1 MKLSQSSL
9 ALLEDT
15 LKKAIGKYTCGCEQ
29 TIVTD
34 IHLQPNQNSGELSIF
49 DDEDEELANT
59 SIEEWM
65 TYEGDD
71 FYENVERI
79 LSSLLCNM
87 KNEGKF
93 DKLTILKPFSFVL
106 VDDDRETIA
115 ELLLMDDDT
124 LLVNEELA
132 NTSIEEWMTYEGD
145 DFYENVE
152 RILSSLLCN
161 MKNEGKFDKLTILK
175 PFSFVL
181 VDDDRETIAE
191 LLLMDDDTL
200 LVNEELLK
208 GLDEELDS
216 FLKELLEK

>member
-87 KNEGKF
+87 KNEGKIIVTTSVWG
-93 DKLTILKPFSFVL
+93 D
-106 VDDDRETIA
+106 VDVYVGAGISDGVVHEIA
-115 ELLLMDDDT
+115 ED
-124 LLVNEELA
+124 
-132 NTSIEEWMTYEGD
+132 G
-145 DFYENVE
+145 VE
-152 RILSSLLCN
+152 
-161 MKNEGKFDKLTILK
+161 
-175 PFSFVL
+175 
-181 VDDDRETIAE
+181 
-191 LLLMDDDTL
+191 
-200 LVNEELLK
+200 
-208 GLDEELDS
+208 
-216 FLKELLEK
+216 

>member
-65 TYEGDD
+65 TYEG
-71 FYENVERI
+71 
-79 LSSLLCNM
+79 
-87 KNEGKF
+87 
-93 DKLTILKPFSFVL
+93 
-106 VDDDRETIA
+106 
-115 ELLLMDDDT
+115 
-124 LLVNEELA
+124 
-132 NTSIEEWMTYEGD
+132 
-145 DFYENVE
+145 

>member
-1 MKLSQSSL
+1 MKLSQQSL
-9 ALLEDT
+9 SAIE
-15 LKKAIGKYTCGCEQ
+15 KAIQKAVNKYAGLPEQ
-29 TIVTD
+29 SIVTD

-124 LLVNEELA
+124 LLVNEEL
-132 NTSIEEWMTYEGD
+132 
-145 DFYENVE
+145 
-152 RILSSLLCN
+152 
-161 MKNEGKFDKLTILK
+161 
-175 PFSFVL
+175 
-181 VDDDRETIAE
+181 
-191 LLLMDDDTL
+191 
-200 LVNEELLK
+200 LK

>member
-1 MKLSQSSL
+1 MSTFSCAYFSTNNLSIKSR
-9 ALLEDT
+9 API
-15 LKKAIGKYTCGCEQ
+15 AIGKYTCGCEQ

-79 LSSLLCNM
+79 LSTLLHNM
-87 KNEGKF
+87 KNGGDFE
-93 DKLTILKPFSFVL
+93 KLTILKPYSFVL
-106 VDDDRETIA
+106 VDDE
-115 ELLLMDDDT
+115 
-124 LLVNEELA
+124 
-132 NTSIEEWMTYEGD
+132 
-145 DFYENVE
+145 
-152 RILSSLLCN
+152 
-161 MKNEGKFDKLTILK
+161 K
-175 PFSFVL
+175 
-181 VDDDRETIAE
+181 ETIAE